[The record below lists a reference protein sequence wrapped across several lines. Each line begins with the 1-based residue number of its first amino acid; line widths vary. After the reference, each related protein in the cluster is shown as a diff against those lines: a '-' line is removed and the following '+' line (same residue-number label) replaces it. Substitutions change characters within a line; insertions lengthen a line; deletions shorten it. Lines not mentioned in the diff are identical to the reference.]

1 MYTLAIRSG
10 CTALSCGELCP
21 PLTQGLFWEWCY
33 SLYSGTPTVPQPS
46 PCRGE
51 ARGDWLS
58 LSGWSGVLTLAHPRL
73 CQKSHG
79 NGGVLDGSCG
89 RALQNRG
96 VCTALYAS
104 SREKIF
110 SFEDVRVIR
119 SGGKAKKVKMWGVTA
134 ISSQHVPAE
143 LHTCIPGQGVSH

>member
-1 MYTLAIRSG
+1 MLFVTDALHCRVVNSAPPHAGTILGVVLLTVQWNPHCPTTFPLSRRS
-10 CTALSCGELCP
+10 TR
-21 PLTQGLFWEWCY
+21 GLVV
-33 SLYSGTPTVPQPS
+33 TV
-46 PCRGE
+46 
-51 ARGDWLS
+51 
-58 LSGWSGVLTLAHPRL
+58 GWSGVLTLAHPRL

>member
-1 MYTLAIRSG
+1 
-10 CTALSCGELCP
+10 
-21 PLTQGLFWEWCY
+21 
-33 SLYSGTPTVPQPS
+33 
-46 PCRGE
+46 
-51 ARGDWLS
+51 LS